1 MTSDIYLVRKN
12 CVVIWSRQNKNNNK
26 IKHFEKLKKKCET
39 YKKIKFFSIYV
50 Y

>member
-26 IKHFEKLKKKCET
+26 IKHFEKLKKNVKPT
-39 YKKIKFFSIYV
+39 RK
-50 Y
+50 